1 MVCKLENF
9 DFELWTNVASTTA
22 LVFMVWYLMM
32 GIFVSRERIHVHRII
47 VPIIVIML
55 ETVQIIFNV
64 KLEKDFTREIVLSL
78 LYVLMLLINISRA
91 KNMKKRAQEKT
102 QDNR

>member
-9 DFELWTNVASTTA
+9 DFEFWTNVASTTA

-55 ETVQIIFNV
+55 EAVQIVFNV
-64 KLEKDFTREIVLSL
+64 KLEKDFTREIVLIL